1 MENKVCRKCELLQPR
16 ENYYKNVRSKDGLTI
31 DCKSCVKSYVKENKT
46 DESIKMSQLKKR
58 AKKRNM
64 DLEDIIKED
73 NIIEESKRLG
83 MKYCYSCLRILDK
96 SCFGKHKISSDGL
109 NTACK
114 ECRVKVTRDYYINN
128 VETIAKQKSIYTK
141 NNLEHIVKRQSKYTK
156 KRMAEDPM
164 FRLTVNLRKRIKNYM
179 KSIGISP
186 KLSKET
192 QEMVGCSPQSLREHI
207 ESKFA
212 GGMSWDNYGVNGWHL
227 DHIIPLAS
235 AKNKE
240 EIIKLNHYTNL
251 QPLWAI
257 ENLKKGSQII

>member
-1 MENKVCRKCELLQPR
+1 
-16 ENYYKNVRSKDGLTI
+16 
-31 DCKSCVKSYVKENKT
+31 
-46 DESIKMSQLKKR
+46 MS
-58 AKKRNM
+58 
-64 DLEDIIKED
+64 
-73 NIIEESKRLG
+73 
-83 MKYCYSCLRILDK
+83 
-96 SCFGKHKISSDGL
+96 
-109 NTACK
+109 
-114 ECRVKVTRDYYINN
+114 
-128 VETIAKQKSIYTK
+128 
-141 NNLEHIVKRQSKYTK
+141 
-156 KRMAEDPM
+156 EDPM

-207 ESKFA
+207 ENKFV